1 MAEAELVSEAY
12 YSQSVHGP
20 FETFELGDFQLESGE
35 KLRGARLAYATFGSL
50 AADRSNA
57 ILFPSWYSGTSK
69 ILELA
74 YVGLGRALDPS
85 KYFIILVNQLGNG
98 LSTSPSNTPDP
109 FGRGRFPR
117 LSIGDDVAAQR
128 RLLSEKFGIDR
139 LQLVLGGSMGAQ
151 QTWEWVVRFPDAVAR
166 AAPIAGTVK
175 ATPHNKVLVDTFIEA
190 ITSDTAFNDGW
201 SSSGAVH
208 RGLRRHARLFA
219 SSGFTP
225 KLFNEAGWRALGF
238 TTTDDFV
245 IGFVENHF
253 LPQDPNNLIAML
265 RKWRA
270 GDASRHTGGDLAAA
284 LGRVTA
290 RTEVIAIDE
299 DGFFP
304 LDDIAAEQALTPN
317 SALKRVSSIWG
328 HLALF
333 GVDPAWNAAVD
344 QILAELLARD

>member
-1 MAEAELVSEAY
+1 MSETY

-20 FETFELGDFQLESGE
+20 FQTFELGDFELESGE
-35 KLRGARLAYATFGSL
+35 KLRGARLAYATFGAL

-57 ILFPSWYSGTSK
+57 VLFPSWYSGASK

-74 YVGLGRALDPS
+74 YVGQGRALDPS

-117 LSIGDDVAAQR
+117 VSIGDDVCAQR
-128 RLLSEKFGIDR
+128 RLLSENFGVER
-139 LQLVLGGSMGAQ
+139 LQLVVGGSMGAQ
-151 QTWEWVVRFPDAVAR
+151 QTWEWAVRFPDAVAR
-166 AAPIAGTVK
+166 AAPIAGLAR
-175 ATPHNKVLVDTFIEA
+175 ATPHNKLLVDTFVEA
-190 ITSDTAFNDGW
+190 ITSDAAFNDGW
-201 SSSGAVH
+201 SAPGAVH

-219 SSGFTP
+219 ASSFTP
-225 KLFNEAGWRALGF
+225 RLFNEAAWRALGF
-238 TTTDDFV
+238 TTVDDF
-245 IGFVENHF
+245 ITGFVENHF
-253 LPQDPNNLIAML
+253 LPQDPNNLVAML

-270 GDASRHTGGDLAAA
+270 GDASRHAGGDLAAA

-290 RTEVIAIDE
+290 RTEVIAIEE

-304 LDDIAAEQALTPN
+304 IDDIAAEQSLTPN

-344 QILAELLARD
+344 QILAELLASD

>member
-1 MAEAELVSEAY
+1 VSETY

-20 FETFELGDFQLESGE
+20 FQTFELGDFELESGE
-35 KLRGARLAYATFGSL
+35 KLRGARLAYATFGAL

-57 ILFPSWYSGTSK
+57 ILFPSWYSGASK

-74 YVGLGRALDPS
+74 YVGPLRALDPS

-109 FGRGRFPR
+109 FGRGRFPQV
-117 LSIGDDVAAQR
+117 SIGDDVCAQR
-128 RLLSEKFGIDR
+128 RLLSENFGVER
-139 LQLVLGGSMGAQ
+139 LQLVVGGSMGAQ
-151 QTWEWVVRFPDAVAR
+151 QTWEWAVRFPDAVAR
-166 AAPIAGTVK
+166 AAPIAGLAR
-175 ATPHNKVLVDTFIEA
+175 ATPHNKLLVDTFVEA
-190 ITSDTAFNDGW
+190 ITSDPAFEDGW
-201 SSSGAVH
+201 SAPGAVH

-219 SSGFTP
+219 ASGFTP
-225 KLFNEAGWRALGF
+225 RLFNEAAWRALGF
-238 TTTDDFV
+238 TTVDDF
-245 IGFVENHF
+245 ITGFVENHF
-253 LPQDPNNLIAML
+253 LPQDPNNLVAML

-270 GDASRHTGGDLAAA
+270 GDASRHAGGDLAAA

-290 RTEVIAIDE
+290 RTEVIAIEE

-304 LDDIAAEQALTPN
+304 VDDIAAEQSLTPN

-344 QILAELLARD
+344 QILAELLASD